1 VLPHD
6 ELGIPCAR
14 MASLDPAVRRAIAAD
29 SPSRF
34 AMTLSLLGRRVDTRL
49 VVILLELRPVRILE
63 WLLENDAKT
72 KTLLNPRLMLFYVCA
87 NWPGRAAVK
96 WLEKAEA
103 REPGVLKSCVDPL
116 GRNLLWYFLYNW
128 GAYSEDLELARK
140 DESAIVDTLLRHGCD
155 PDAETVWGLSWRDI
169 AAAR

>member
-1 VLPHD
+1 MLPLD

-14 MASLDPAVRRAIAAD
+14 MAKIAPSVRQAIDAD
-29 SPSRF
+29 SPSR
-34 AMTLSLLGRRVDTRL
+34 LSMALSVLGRRMDTRL
-49 VVILLELRPVRILE
+49 LVILLELRPVKILE

-87 NWPGRAAVK
+87 NWSERPAVE

-103 REPGVLKSCVDPL
+103 KEPGVLKSCVDPL
-116 GRNLLWYFLYNW
+116 GRDLLWYFRYNW
-128 GAYSEDLELARK
+128 RVHNDDSDKARK
-140 DESAIVDTLLRHGCD
+140 GESPIVETLLRHGCD

-169 AAAR
+169 KAVW